1 MKTLTLIAA
10 FLALTATGIAQN
22 GATQMELPVFGEFYN
37 ECCDEVV
44 LVTGTAHVV
53 FRGELFDGN
62 HLHLD
67 MKNAVGTGSNGG
79 SYTQK
84 GATTQNVEVKDNGSA
99 VLTFQ
104 VKMVND
110 DGCSFSIRMV
120 QKITINA
127 NGEMTAEVMKYD
139 ITCE

>member
-79 SYTQK
+79 TYTQR
-84 GATTQNVEVKDNGSA
+84 GATTQNAEVKDNGSGT
-99 VLTFQ
+99 LTFQ

-120 QKITINA
+120 QKITMNA